1 MALNTCANTGH
12 ICRLAITYC
21 KIENSKLY
29 LWQTAADNNVMHAK
43 TSEATGQV
51 FGGFFGVFLSC
62 FVNSFSTLSFDQLVE
77 W

>member
-1 MALNTCANTGH
+1 MAKTT
-12 ICRLAITYC
+12 
-21 KIENSKLY
+21 
-29 LWQTAADNNVMHAK
+29 DNNAMHAK